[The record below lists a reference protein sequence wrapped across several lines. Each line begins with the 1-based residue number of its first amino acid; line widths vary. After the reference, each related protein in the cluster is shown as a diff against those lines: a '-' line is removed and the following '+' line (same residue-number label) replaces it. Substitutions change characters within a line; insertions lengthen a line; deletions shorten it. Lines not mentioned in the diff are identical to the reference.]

1 MYVLGIIGDDGDGR
15 FGVGVKVKVKLNV
28 STNLVDGLSVSGT
41 DFDHVF
47 FYLLVA
53 ICDVELNQC

>member
-15 FGVGVKVKVKLNV
+15 FGVGVEDKLNV
-28 STNLVDGLSVSGT
+28 GTNLVDGLSVSGT

-53 ICDVELNQC
+53 ICDVELNRC